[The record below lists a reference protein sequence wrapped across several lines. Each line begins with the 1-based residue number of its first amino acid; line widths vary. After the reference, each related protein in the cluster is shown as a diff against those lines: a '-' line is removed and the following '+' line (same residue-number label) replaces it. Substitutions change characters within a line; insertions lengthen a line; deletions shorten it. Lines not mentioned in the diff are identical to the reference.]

1 MAWRNFNSKAQE
13 KEEEHRKDL
22 EGECEGINQVLHRT
36 RDFMRERLSDKDQAL
51 TELEKVTE
59 AQKKKRSELEGRL
72 KDELG
77 NLMPMNMLRNLG
89 QMELS
94 SIHATEQVFI
104 TCQTTISAQTEA
116 LKNEEKKIEIMS
128 ARLQHTEKDLQLER
142 DGLSRLEQEMRQHF
156 NTLEK
161 RLMDSTQRLKTEL
174 EQKKADVQ
182 QKLQELDEGVER
194 RTQGL
199 QVRMDGKLTELR
211 EVIQDMFLEARNAGL
226 PV

>member
-1 MAWRNFNSKAQE
+1 
-13 KEEEHRKDL
+13 
-22 EGECEGINQVLHRT
+22 
-36 RDFMRERLSDKDQAL
+36 MRERLSDKDQTL
-51 TELEKVTE
+51 TELEKVAE

-89 QMELS
+89 QTELS
-94 SIHATEQVFI
+94 NIHATEQVFI

-116 LKNEEKKIEIMS
+116 LRNEEKKIEVMS

-156 NTLEK
+156 ATLERK
-161 RLMDSTQRLKTEL
+161 LTDSTQRLKAEL

-182 QKLQELDEGVER
+182 SKLQELDEGVER
-194 RTQGL
+194 RTQSL

-211 EVIQDMFLEARNAGL
+211 EVIQDMFLEARTAGL